1 MIQRL
6 NPTARYADAVAHQG
20 IVYAVEVPAT
30 ETDDIATQSR
40 EVLEALEATLALSD
54 SGKDRLLM
62 ATVYLTD
69 IAASYD
75 AFNAEWE
82 RWLPAGAAPVR
93 ACVEVRALTH
103 PGWKIE
109 IAVTAAVGEGKD

>member
-6 NPTARYADAVAHQG
+6 NPTARYSDSVEHG
-20 IVYAVEVPAT
+20 GVVHVVEVPIT
-30 ETDDIATQSR
+30 ETDDIASQSR
-40 EVLEALEATLALSD
+40 EVLEALEASLALAG

-69 IAASYD
+69 IATGYA

-82 RWLPAGAAPVR
+82 SWLPAGTAPVR
-93 ACVEVRALTH
+93 ACVEVRALAH
-103 PGWKIE
+103 PGWKVE
-109 IAVTAAVGEGKD
+109 VAVTAALNGDD